1 MYCFQ
6 GKSRNYRQKFLSM
19 ITIMVNWSI
28 FEISYANFLVD
39 LILDGTIQTDYII
52 SYELYE
58 L

>member
-1 MYCFQ
+1 
-6 GKSRNYRQKFLSM
+6 M